1 MTKFLL
7 AVHVLA
13 AIVAV
18 GPVTVAASM
27 FPPAARRALD
37 PPPGGPRAADA
48 VATVELLHRICRVYA
63 VVGVVVPVFGFA
75 TAKNMGVLGDA
86 WLIASIVL
94 TALAAAVL
102 VVLVLPRQEAVV
114 RGLLPE
120 AAVDGPAAAASGE
133 TDGGA
138 GAAEADKASRTHGA
152 TTADGAAGVTG
163 TDAADRAT
171 RAAGVTG
178 VAGVAV
184 TAATVPGTVT
194 VTRRHTVRLAMS
206 TGVFNLL
213 WAAVTVLMIVRPGST
228 TGA

>member
-37 PPPGGPRAADA
+37 PPPDGPRAADA
-48 VATVELLHRICRVYA
+48 VATVATVELLHRICRVYA

-75 TAKNMGVLGDA
+75 TAKNMGVLGDV

-102 VVLVLPRQEAVV
+102 VVVVLPRQEAVV

-120 AAVDGPAAAASGE
+120 AAGAAGDAGAAAGDAGDAGAAAGDGPAAGATGVA
-133 TDGGA
+133 A
-138 GAAEADKASRTHGA
+138 GAA
-152 TTADGAAGVTG
+152 GAAGVT
-163 TDAADRAT
+163 AA
-171 RAAGVTG
+171 
-178 VAGVAV
+178 
-184 TAATVPGTVT
+184 AATVRGAVT
-194 VTRRHTVRLAMS
+194 VTRRDTVRLAMS